1 MEEKV
6 TNWFLYVIIFF
17 VGLYF
22 ISFIYHRVLIKL
34 FNALKRRLKEGG
46 NGNDGAEKQEETKE
60 D

>member
-6 TNWFLYVIIFF
+6 TNWFLHVVVFF